1 MKNYFID
8 SIIIHHIII
17 AIARQFNGV
26 RFSLRNTKAI
36 TTQNIMDHHIII
48 GIPMD
53 AFIHFENTKKV
64 VISANQT
71 KTHAMMANRIH
82 LEDISRGVWFSFI
95 IMRIIAHNNAAT
107 NCRITAP
114 TI

>member
-1 MKNYFID
+1 LR
-8 SIIIHHIII
+8 SVR
-17 AIARQFNGV
+17 ARIV
-26 RFSLRNTKAI
+26 
-36 TTQNIMDHHIII
+36 QNIIDHHIII
-48 GIPMD
+48 GIPID
-53 AFIHFENTKKV
+53 AFIHFANTKKV